1 MITAPKP
8 VTGQEEAMPR
18 PAPPTVDAA
27 RSARQQ
33 GSLVLYLI
41 VALVAF
47 GALALIG
54 STLFSASV
62 ASTYAPNCATQAKY
76 MSEAGIRYAAARLR
90 ACTTAND
97 ASAAVNDMN
106 SHGAYIVNAARGLS
120 FTITAAYVSGS
131 ASITSSGT
139 GCPSTMGASAASTSL
154 AINLPAISTASTASS
169 SEALK
174 GTYSGSSS
182 TWTSGTT
189 TGNVTTTSAN
199 VAGGSVIGGSY
210 TYLGTG
216 AACLDIT
223 GGVVIGT
230 PGSGDY
236 VCSDSCV
243 IVEGG
248 SIVNGDIYSQ
258 GDVTVS
264 STVNGNIYAGGNVYL
279 NWGAKVS
286 GNIYVHGQLYK
297 PAYYTA
303 YTGVVTTGAAVPSLC
318 TSYTLPA
325 HQTVASS
332 KSLSVTSTYT
342 FYGSAD
348 MADKSNAFTSI
359 SSTGGSKICFD
370 LSTPNTYVNIFDSGA
385 MTING
390 DVYVRTSASTS
401 CFDSVNKVSN
411 INFANY
417 AAASR
422 VYADIGGDVTFNGG
436 SNWFGTVF
444 AAGNIYPGGGG
455 SYIGAFYTN
464 KNFNPYGAWTYNRFV
479 LSDYVS
485 KYWP

>member
-1 MITAPKP
+1 MPTSGLEK
-8 VTGQEEAMPR
+8 AMPR
-18 PAPPTVDAA
+18 PAPPAPAAA

-33 GSLVLYLI
+33 GSLVLYL
-41 VALVAF
+41 VLALVAF
-47 GALALIG
+47 GVLAFAG
-54 STLFSASV
+54 ASLFSASV
-62 ASTYAPNCATQAKY
+62 TSTMTPNCAIQAKY
-76 MSEAGIRYAAARLR
+76 MSEAGIRYASARLR
-90 ACTTAND
+90 ACTTATD
-97 ASAAVNDMN
+97 AAAAVNDMN
-106 SHGAYIVNAARGLS
+106 SHGAYILDAARGFS

-131 ASITSSGT
+131 ASITSVGS

-169 SEALK
+169 SQALK
-174 GTYSGSSS
+174 GTYSGASS

-279 NWGAKVS
+279 NWGANVS
-286 GNIYVHGQLYK
+286 GNIFAHGQFSK

-303 YTGVVTTGAAVPSLC
+303 
-318 TSYTLPA
+318 YTLPA

-332 KSLSVTSTYT
+332 KSLSVTNTYT
-342 FYGSAD
+342 FYGSTD

-370 LSTPNTYVNIFDSGA
+370 LSTPNTYVNIFDSGG

-390 DVYVRTSASTS
+390 DIYVRTSASTS
-401 CFDSVNKVSN
+401 CFDSVNKVTG

-464 KNFNPYGAWTYNRFV
+464 KNYNPYGAWTYSRFV

-485 KYWP
+485 TYWP